1 MVKTLLLGEGV
12 IIGFARKDLYQTSAG
27 YSPFSKG
34 STARLR
40 TRSLTL
46 LNKITV
52 YEVFRLWGEWLIWI
66 SIVVLSPFS
75 SGGSI
80 RVFQKL
86 PIFDNHLE
94 IT

>member
-1 MVKTLLLGEGV
+1 
-12 IIGFARKDLYQTSAG
+12 
-27 YSPFSKG
+27 
-34 STARLR
+34 
-40 TRSLTL
+40 
-46 LNKITV
+46 
-52 YEVFRLWGEWLIWI
+52 LIWI